1 MMLTRLLEKAGQ
13 ARLTFMEAERLNK
26 LSEAQRICL
35 RMVFMHMSS
44 KDIARELGISPH
56 TVDQRLK
63 GAIQTLGVESRVE
76 AARML
81 ARHEGGGTYQ
91 PLVYQ
96 TPDIAAAPIAGPIPI
111 LVDHGDADI
120 RSGRAMR
127 EEQAAF
133 DAVFPQSRSTMTLPL
148 PVGGATPDDLKPWQ
162 RLGWAIAIR
171 FGVVLTF
178 GVFLAGLEALSRLA
192 ER

>member
-1 MMLTRLLEKAGQ
+1 MD
-13 ARLTFMEAERLNK
+13 AERLNK
-26 LSEAQRICL
+26 LNEAQRTCL

-63 GAIQTLGVESRVE
+63 AAIQILGVDSRVE

-96 TPDIAAAPIAGPIPI
+96 TPDIAPPPDFPPIPI
-111 LVDHGDADI
+111 LVEHGDADNHP
-120 RSGRAMR
+120 GRAMR
-127 EEQAAF
+127 EDQAAF
-133 DAVFPQSRSTMTLPL
+133 DAAFRSSQSSMTLPL
-148 PVGGATPDDLKPWQ
+148 PVGGATPDDLKPRQ
-162 RLGWAIAIR
+162 RLGWAVAIM

-178 GVFLAGLEALSRLA
+178 GVFVTGLEALSRLA
-192 ER
+192 GR

>member
-1 MMLTRLLEKAGQ
+1 MDADRL
-13 ARLTFMEAERLNK
+13 ARL
-26 LSEAQRICL
+26 SEPQRTCL

-63 GAIQTLGVESRVE
+63 AAIQILGVDSRVE

-96 TPDIAAAPIAGPIPI
+96 SPDIAAPAPSVPIHALI
-111 LVDHGDADI
+111 DHEDAD
-120 RSGRAMR
+120 RLAGRAMR
-127 EEQAAF
+127 EDQAGFDLAF
-133 DAVFPQSRSTMTLPL
+133 HHPRTAASLPL
-148 PVGGATPDDLKPWQ
+148 PIRGARPDDIGPWK
-162 RLGWAIAIR
+162 RIGWAVAIM
-171 FGVVLTF
+171 FGVALTF
-178 GVFLAGLEALSRLA
+178 GVFVAGVEALSRLA
-192 ER
+192 AH

>member
-1 MMLTRLLEKAGQ
+1 MD
-13 ARLTFMEAERLNK
+13 AERLNK

-63 GAIQTLGVESRVE
+63 GAIQTLRVDSRVE

-96 TPDIAAAPIAGPIPI
+96 SPDIAEAPHDAAIQS
-111 LVDHGDADI
+111 LVDREGTQS
-120 RSGRAMR
+120 RSGHAMR
-127 EEQAAF
+127 EDQAAF
-133 DAVFPQSRSTMTLPL
+133 QMAISQPRPALPL
-148 PVGGATPDDLKPWQ
+148 PLPLARGDRNDLTMGQ
-162 RLGWAIAIR
+162 RLGWIVIIAIAVALS
-171 FGVVLTF
+171 FGAI
-178 GVFLAGLEALSRLA
+178 LAGLDALSRLI
-192 ER
+192 